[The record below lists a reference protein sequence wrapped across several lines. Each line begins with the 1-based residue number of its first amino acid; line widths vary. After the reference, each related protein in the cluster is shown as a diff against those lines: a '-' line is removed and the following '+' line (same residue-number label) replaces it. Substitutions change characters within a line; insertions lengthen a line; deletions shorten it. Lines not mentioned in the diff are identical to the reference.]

1 MKLII
6 FGATGTI
13 GRHLVDQAL
22 SQQHQ
27 VTAFARKP
35 DALKLVHQNLTRQ
48 PGDVL
53 DRGAV
58 TDAVHGHDAALIA
71 LGAGRKGTVRSVG
84 TKHVVE
90 AMERH
95 GVRRLVCQTTLG
107 AGNSRPVLNFFWKRI
122 MFGFLLREAYADH
135 EAQEALI
142 EQSDLDWI
150 VVRPGAFTN
159 GAATGAYKHG
169 FPPTE
174 KNLKLKISR
183 ADGRRLHAAATYR
196 RHLSAPV
203 TWPVSLTPVNWK
215 LNCVMDLNDVTLVFY
230 CANSLTRCPVTA
242 PLPTPKAPATGGC
255 TRPPS

>member
-22 SQQHQ
+22 SQSHQ

-35 DALKLVHQNLTRQ
+35 LALKLDHQDLTRHT
-48 PGDVL
+48 GDVL

-58 TDAVHGHDAALIA
+58 ADAVRGHDAVLIA
-71 LGAGRKGTVRSVG
+71 LGSGRKGTVRSVG

-107 AGNSRPVLNFFWKRI
+107 AGDSRTNLNFFWKRI
-122 MFGFLLREAYADH
+122 MFGLFLREVYADH
-135 EAQEALI
+135 EAQEAFI
-142 EQSDLDWI
+142 KQSNLDWI
-150 VVRPGAFTN
+150 IVRPGAFTD
-159 GAATGAYKHG
+159 GPASGAYKHG

-183 ADGRRLHAAATYR
+183 ADVANFMLQQLTDDTYLRRSPG
-196 RHLSAPV
+196 LS
-203 TWPVSLTPVNWK
+203 
-215 LNCVMDLNDVTLVFY
+215 Y
-230 CANSLTRCPVTA
+230 
-242 PLPTPKAPATGGC
+242 
-255 TRPPS
+255 